1 MKNENQ
7 GKSRTNFVQPSGR
20 NFQPSGRKLLEK
32 NNHEHEEPESDIKG
46 LEFEYIENK
55 RIENSRKF
63 SSL

>member
-1 MKNENQ
+1 MKNKNW

-20 NFQPSGRKLLEK
+20 NFQPSGRKLLER
-32 NNHEHEEPESDIKG
+32 NNHEHEEPESDIEELE
-46 LEFEYIENK
+46 LEFTENK